1 MSRLSLPLVVGGT
14 SALALA
20 YGAALLPGD
29 PPGWSAFLLAG
40 GTGTLLAGLLLFG
53 ATRNGT
59 VRPGIAALFLGTG
72 AWVAG
77 GLIALLALPG
87 VDPADAPL
95 VLGLP
100 RRAAFLLLGVGVAP
114 GLVIPVAYARVFD
127 RHTLTEADLDALR
140 RVAAEVAGEERAA
153 RGQGVP
159 GDSDATGAPGPEPG
173 VDV

>member
-1 MSRLSLPLVVGGT
+1 MVGGT
-14 SALALA
+14 AALALA
-20 YGAALLPGD
+20 YGAALAPGN
-29 PPGWSAFLLAG
+29 PPGWSPFVLAG
-40 GTGTLLAGLLLFG
+40 GIGSLLAGLLLFG

-59 VRPGIAALFLGTG
+59 VSPGVAALFLGTG

-114 GLVIPVAYARVFD
+114 GLVVPVAYAKVFD
-127 RHTLTEADLDALR
+127 RHTLTEDDLDALR
-140 RVAAEVAGEERAA
+140 RVAAEVAREA
-153 RGQGVP
+153 RTAGKDWGGPGAPGVSE
-159 GDSDATGAPGPEPG
+159 GTGAPVPDPTAGDDG
-173 VDV
+173 